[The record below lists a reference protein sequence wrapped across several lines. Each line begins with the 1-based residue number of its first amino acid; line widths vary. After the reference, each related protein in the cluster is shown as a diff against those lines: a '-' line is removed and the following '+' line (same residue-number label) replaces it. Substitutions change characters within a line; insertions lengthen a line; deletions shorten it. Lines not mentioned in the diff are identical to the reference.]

1 MTPFVHLDGIAV
13 PFPVA
18 NVDTDKILPAQ
29 FLKTVSREGLGAAL
43 FATQRNDPL
52 FILNRAPW
60 NAAVTLI
67 ALENFGCGSS
77 REHAPWALFDFGI
90 RCILAPSFA
99 DIFRNNCLKN
109 GLLPAVLPAAT
120 INELL
125 VLTAKPATAGLSI
138 DLPSQTVETTTGRR
152 FQFDIDAH
160 HKKALLSG
168 LDEIGTTLGEEQAIA
183 RFEAEQRSRW
193 PWLTDIRV
201 SSADD
206 QGCGG

>member
-18 NVDTDKILPAQ
+18 NVDTDKVLPAQ

-77 REHAPWALFDFGI
+77 REHAPWALLDFGI

-109 GLLPAVLPAAT
+109 GLLPAVLPATT

-125 VLTAKPATAGLSI
+125 ALTAKPATAGLSI
-138 DLPSQTVETTTGRR
+138 VLPSQTVETKNGRR
-152 FQFDIDAH
+152 FQFDIEAH

-183 RFEAEQRSRW
+183 RFEARQRSGW
-193 PWLTDIRV
+193 PWLTDVRV
-201 SSADD
+201 SSTDD
-206 QGCGG
+206 QGCDG